1 MRMNDRRRHRETM
14 RRTTDST
21 TSVRSGANTGAG
33 SLAAGDAF
41 SRVRLR
47 QWKTACWRR
56 RLRCVATRTEASEQ
70 SPADDATSR
79 SITVSDCLAYHAVRL
94 LGVPTLVP
102 RDPSARRT
110 PEPGRAARRLSRIL
124 GRAHRAPKVH
134 RDASRAPLRRVS
146 RRHGVKRTAYGAK
159 RAAAWGASSRYR
171 EAEARGA
178 TQTARSEVEQ

>member
-79 SITVSDCLAYHAVRL
+79 SITVSDCLAYHGIRL
-94 LGVPTLVP
+94 LGVSRCPTAWRITLS
-102 RDPSARRT
+102 DCLAY
-110 PEPGRAARRLSRIL
+110 RRLSRAIRPPVVRQNL
-124 GRAHRAPKVH
+124 G
-134 RDASRAPLRRVS
+134 APLAACRVYLDA
-146 RRHGVKRTAYGAK
+146 RTGHQRYIATRVVRHCGGYQ
-159 RAAAWGASSRYR
+159 
-171 EAEARGA
+171 GA
-178 TQTARSEVEQ
+178 TA